1 MIRRLLAS
9 AIITLLGVG
18 VSTAADDLRR
28 YEVDVEDFNELI
40 VIEGRRVDYRCNPD
54 AAGCSAGR

>member
-18 VSTAADDLRR
+18 VSTAADDLRK
-28 YEVDVEDFNELI
+28 YELDVKDFNELI
-40 VIEGRRVDYRCNPD
+40 VID
-54 AAGCSAGR
+54 AIPIQQAM

>member
-18 VSTAADDLRR
+18 VSTAADDLRK
-28 YEVDVEDFNELI
+28 YELDVKDFNELI
-40 VIEGRRVDYRCNPD
+40 VIEGLRVDYRAIPIQQ
-54 AAGCSAGR
+54 AM